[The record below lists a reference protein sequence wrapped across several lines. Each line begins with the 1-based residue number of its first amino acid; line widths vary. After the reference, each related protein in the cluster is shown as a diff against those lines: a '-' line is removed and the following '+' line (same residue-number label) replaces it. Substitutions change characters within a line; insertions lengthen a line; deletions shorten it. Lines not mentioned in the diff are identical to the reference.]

1 MAAGLVV
8 WLVKHVLA
16 PIIIYMVV
24 SSWSIIQGVDPIIGN
39 IIGAAA
45 AFGTLVVSFKIGG

>member
-1 MAAGLVV
+1 MPSQILF

-16 PIIIYMVV
+16 PILIYMVV
-24 SSWSIIQGVDPIIGN
+24 SSWSIAQGVDPTVGN

-45 AFGTLVVSFKIGG
+45 AFGTIIVSFKIGR

>member
-1 MAAGLVV
+1 MPTEIVF

-16 PIIIYMVV
+16 PILIYMVV
-24 SSWSIIQGVDPIIGN
+24 SSWSISQGVDPTIGN

-45 AFGTLVVSFKIGG
+45 AFGTIIVSFKIG